1 MSPSRTSTPKAARQT
16 ATVVFLYG
24 KRRILIPRPV
34 TYNVCGVPVQTAH
47 PCKTDYPFPSN
58 AFNSARSCIPRIS
71 RNGLRIL
78 AKIPD
83 CPDGVKE
90 ETEITPEAWSLV
102 ASGINQFKIIEACDE
117 TSDDEEA
124 TY

>member
-1 MSPSRTSTPKAARQT
+1 MSPSRTSTPKATRQT

-34 TYNVCGVPVQTAH
+34 TYN
-47 PCKTDYPFPSN
+47 N